1 MLTDRQKEAINLIR
15 ELRGPMDVLKD
26 EEFYLLLEFIM
37 GNQQSTQYIPWP
49 VETPYPIYPS
59 TVFPIVT
66 YQTTCKQEIK

>member
-15 ELRGPMDVLKD
+15 ELRDPMDVLKD

-37 GNQQSTQYIPWP
+37 GNQQSIQYIPWT
-49 VETPYPIYPS
+49 VETPNPIYPS
-59 TVFPIVT
+59 IVSPLVT